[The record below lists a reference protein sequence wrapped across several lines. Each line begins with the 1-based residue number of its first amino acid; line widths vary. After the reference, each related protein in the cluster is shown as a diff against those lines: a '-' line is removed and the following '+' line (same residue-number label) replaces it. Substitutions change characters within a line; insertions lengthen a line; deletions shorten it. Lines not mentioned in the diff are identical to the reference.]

1 MEKDKNQLTSNHL
14 WVFWVII
21 AISVCMGIIVVGSY
35 FMNFS
40 SGISNEVSSWAGFG
54 DFVGGTL
61 NPIFGFMGLLAI
73 LYTLQIQVKEMS
85 LTRDQLE
92 KSAEALEQS
101 KNIAQKELE
110 QIEKEERKNDISRVV
125 KDFYSEI
132 DGLLSAEV
140 KIDGAGQAKE
150 RRGLLDD
157 FSYNM
162 RRNENMQKIKVA
174 NEKNPAAIN
183 EERESRNYRSRYM
196 MYSSAK
202 PIAKLIIEFSFVLKE
217 LESLSDSKI
226 VTYFYKKRLVRVA
239 KFLCKHEY
247 LDQEISNYFEENPL
261 VTQHDSIKV

>member
-110 QIEKEERKNDISRVV
+110 QIEIS
-125 KDFYSEI
+125 
-132 DGLLSAEV
+132 
-140 KIDGAGQAKE
+140 
-150 RRGLLDD
+150 
-157 FSYNM
+157 
-162 RRNENMQKIKVA
+162 
-174 NEKNPAAIN
+174 
-183 EERESRNYRSRYM
+183 
-196 MYSSAK
+196 
-202 PIAKLIIEFSFVLKE
+202 
-217 LESLSDSKI
+217 
-226 VTYFYKKRLVRVA
+226 
-239 KFLCKHEY
+239 H
-247 LDQEISNYFEENPL
+247 
-261 VTQHDSIKV
+261 